1 MLRFIICTRNPV
13 FFRLLVCSIYYFYVI
28 CEL

>member
-1 MLRFIICTRNPV
+1 MCFFVSTRNPV
-13 FFRLLVCSIYYFYVI
+13 FFRLLVCSVYYFYVI